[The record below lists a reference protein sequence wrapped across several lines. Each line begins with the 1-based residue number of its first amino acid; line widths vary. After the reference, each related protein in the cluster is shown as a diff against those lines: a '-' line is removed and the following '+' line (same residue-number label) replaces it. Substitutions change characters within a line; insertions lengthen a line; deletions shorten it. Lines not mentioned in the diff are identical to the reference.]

1 MKITKHITF
10 FYIPERIQYINRII
24 DETNTYMYRTDI
36 FIHTNNNSIPAD
48 LFHIYTN
55 GSINL
60 VYHDLSGIHPFLL
73 TWSCRD
79 LLKNQKDDYDIFM
92 YIEDD
97 ILVPKKALEYWL
109 KYNEDLISE
118 SYNLGF
124 VRIETYNNEEYI
136 TDLYGE
142 QMDRLIKINGVEY
155 CINDKNPY
163 CAFWIYNKDEF
174 NNFINSRFYYLESIP
189 KLYDIRELSAFGLH
203 GNGFPWYINTVI
215 PIENGILTDAC
226 KIYHMPNNY
235 VDGGTKFA
243 TIKFKDAVKFR

>member
-36 FIHTNNNSIPAD
+36 FIHTNNNSIPVD
-48 LFHIYTN
+48 LFHTYTN

-73 TWSCRD
+73 TWACRG
-79 LLKNQKDDYDIFM
+79 LLKSQKDDYDIFM

-136 TDLYGE
+136 TDITN
-142 QMDRLIKINGVEY
+142 QIDTIIMINGVQY
-155 CINDKNPY
+155 CVNKNPY

-174 NNFINSRFYYLESIP
+174 NNFINSRFYNLESIP
-189 KLYDIRELSAFGLH
+189 QKHPIRELSAIGLH
-203 GNGFPWYINTVI
+203 GDEFPWYINTVI
-215 PIENGILTDAC
+215 PIENGMLTDAC
-226 KIYHMPNNY
+226 RVYHMPNNY
-235 VDGGTKFA
+235 VNTGGCFA
-243 TIKFKDAVKFR
+243 TIKFKDAVKPM